1 MPACFQRE
9 INEYNFPL
17 FGKYNY
23 YIIILGIFLSGEY
36 IISYD
41 YLKIEY
47 NINLRYFFYQFRGL
61 GQPLYFSGP
70 QFVR

>member
-23 YIIILGIFLSGEY
+23 YTIILGIFLSGEY

-47 NINLRYFFYQFRGL
+47 NINLRSFFY
-61 GQPLYFSGP
+61 
-70 QFVR
+70 